1 MTETDYA
8 RQKFE
13 PDMKKYYA
21 FWILYQYP
29 QPLHQGRPVSIH
41 AALHTVL
48 LLQLRGGHLFN
59 KIPPL
64 ELLAREC
71 KDAGPCRSSLPARHD
86 GEGSCLNM

>member
-41 AALHTVL
+41 AALHTIL
-48 LLQLRGGHLFN
+48 LLQLGGRHLFN

-71 KDAGPCRSSLPARHD
+71 KDASATVYPSATHAIPTEPLLTC
-86 GEGSCLNM
+86 